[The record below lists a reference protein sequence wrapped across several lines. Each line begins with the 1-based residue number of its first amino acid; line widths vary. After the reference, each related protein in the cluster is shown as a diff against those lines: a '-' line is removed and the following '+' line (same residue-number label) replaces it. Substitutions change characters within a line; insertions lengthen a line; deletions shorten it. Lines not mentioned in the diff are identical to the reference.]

1 VSKIS
6 VLLHATPDTKIEMVP
21 TQNPSKRAATTTETG
36 ERAAPPAPSP
46 RRHSTP
52 AIPRRRASKT
62 ALVDPVEFVVHTPKR
77 ARTAAQAPSSE
88 AGSPTTNARQYTFMP
103 SITTTA
109 TSPPA
114 SFPPHPVPLGCITH
128 FNEPHMQYPPYSAY
142 QCPEIPN
149 NHSQP
154 SFPVSGSV
162 DSHHPRRMSI
172 DQLVYHA
179 DPLASPTSPPAN
191 RLTSEMES
199 LVIWANL
206 ERQQLTSNHSN

>member
-1 VSKIS
+1 
-6 VLLHATPDTKIEMVP
+6 VLLNATPDTKIEMVP
-21 TQNPSKRAATTTETG
+21 TQNPSKRTAVEAG
-36 ERAAPPAPSP
+36 ERAAAPAAP
-46 RRHSTP
+46 RRHSTS
-52 AIPRRRASKT
+52 AIPRRRASKVT
-62 ALVDPVEFVVHTPKR
+62 EQALFDPIEFVGRTSKK

-88 AGSPTTNARQYTFMP
+88 AGSPTTARQYTFMP
-103 SITTTA
+103 NIASA
-109 TSPPA
+109 LGGGFPHLPNPA
-114 SFPPHPVPLGCITH
+114 QLGCITH
-128 FNEPHMQYPPYSAY
+128 FNEPYMQHPSPY
-142 QCPEIPN
+142 QCSEVSPN
-149 NHSQP
+149 HHSQP

-179 DPLASPTSPPAN
+179 DPLPSPTSPPAS